1 MTEYRKTQFFDGD
14 KAKITFDLSGKVHDP
29 KRELTCYCEPDHC
42 LCYDKHLKID
52 FSLKLNGKVIIHRE
66 ISFSQKSFKDKAS
79 HTITFLPEY
88 STCTTDLVYL
98 SSKIRN
104 DSFKLGQLEEFV
116 VASLCSATDHA
127 YNREYI
133 RRRSEVR
140 GFLK

>member
-29 KRELTCYCEPDHC
+29 NRELTCFCNPDRC
-42 LCYDKHLKID
+42 LCYDKQLKLD
-52 FSLKLNGKVIIHRE
+52 FSLKLNGKVIIHRQ
-66 ISFSQKSFKDKAS
+66 ISFSQTSTKDKAS
-79 HTITFLPEY
+79 RTITFLPEVT
-88 STCTTDLVYL
+88 TCVTDLVYL

-104 DSFKLGQLEEFV
+104 DPFKLGQLEEFV

-133 RRRSEVR
+133 RRRSESR
-140 GFLK
+140 GFLN